1 MNEQEWND
9 VDRWFEEALG
19 LSDPALQSAVE
30 SGRAAGMPEIHVA
43 PNQGRL
49 LHLMV
54 RACGAKR
61 VLEIG
66 TLAGYSAIEIAR
78 ALPHDGRLLT
88 LEADPKHA
96 AVARENLARAGVAD
110 RVEIRMGPA
119 LETLPRLVA
128 EGAGPFDFV
137 FVDADKPPLTD
148 YFEWSLKLS
157 RPGTMMLFDNV
168 VREGA
173 VLDAS
178 SSDPSVQ
185 GVRRLLAR
193 LGAEPRVSATA
204 LQTVGVKK
212 WDGFALAVVT
222 A

>member
-1 MNEQEWND
+1 MNEERWGD
-9 VDRWFEEALG
+9 VDRWIDATLG
-19 LSDPALQSAVE
+19 LPDPLLQSVVE

-49 LHLMV
+49 LHLIV

-66 TLAGYSAIEIAR
+66 TLAGYSTIAIAR
-78 ALPHDGRLLT
+78 ALPPDGRLLT

-96 AVARENLARAGVAD
+96 GVAAGNLARAGVAD
-110 RVEIRMGPA
+110 RVEILQGPA
-119 LETLPRLVA
+119 LETLPRLLA
-128 EGAGPFDFV
+128 EGAEPFDFV
-137 FVDADKPPLTD
+137 FVDADKPPLAD

-157 RPGTMMLFDNV
+157 RPGTVMVFDNV
-168 VREGA
+168 VRDGA
-173 VLDAS
+173 VLDPAS
-178 SSDPSVQ
+178 ADPSVQ

-204 LQTVGVKK
+204 LQTVGTKG